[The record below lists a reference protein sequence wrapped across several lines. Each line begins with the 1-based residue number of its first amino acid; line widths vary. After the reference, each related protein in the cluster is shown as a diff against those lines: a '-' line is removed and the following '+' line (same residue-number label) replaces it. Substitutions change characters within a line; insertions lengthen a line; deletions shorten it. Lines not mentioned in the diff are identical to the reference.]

1 VCVCVCVCVYVSL
14 FLSPRERVRS
24 REREREYL
32 RERGRWVDLLRNER
46 NERYPYLTKGNERVE
61 VITNVKLV
69 ECTLY
74 TFKFDNTR

>member
-1 VCVCVCVCVYVSL
+1 VCVCVYVSL

-24 REREREYL
+24 REREREREREYL

-69 ECTLY
+69 KCTLY
-74 TFKFDNTR
+74 IFKIDNTR